1 MICIPRSA
9 ISQLFQEDGLMH
21 FLSAKNC
28 DILPHIVLLHIRIC
42 ACTFIVDFLRLSVD
56 VRTPLEKKLTEM
68 IKDELLY
75 NNRKN
80 KATLYFSMYIPY
92 TQELLKTF

>member
-56 VRTPLEKKLTEM
+56 VRMPLEKKFNGNDKRWITNLIVAK
-68 IKDELLY
+68 IKQ
-75 NNRKN
+75 
-80 KATLYFSMYIPY
+80 PY
-92 TQELLKTF
+92 TFPFKYLMLKNY